1 MVLDGNKESDK
12 LKFPGI
18 LNKVIKIVLF
28 SLCINY
34 PSFAQQIK
42 GFVVD
47 PINQD
52 TLAKVTIFNHSKN
65 LSTLSDQQGYF
76 QIIAQEGDTI
86 FFLQNGYYPKQMS
99 VRRHHFW
106 DNLYI
111 SLPRHTI
118 LLTNNQ
124 LMQEHWHQIL
134 KKFRKPIAIAGL
146 PPSEYKK
153 IVKARSAITIISESD
168 LKADIKDAYQL
179 NDDQLEQLIIMFH
192 EQQRN
197 LLVDKDDGEIISFFL
212 QYVEAK
218 IQQRP

>member
-1 MVLDGNKESDK
+1 M
-12 LKFPGI
+12 
-18 LNKVIKIVLF
+18 NKVIKIVLL

-52 TLAKVTIFNHSKN
+52 TLEQVTIYNHTKN
-65 LSTLSDQQGYF
+65 LSTFSDQQGYF
-76 QIIAQEGDTI
+76 QIIAEEGDTL
-86 FFLQNGYYPKQMS
+86 FFLQNGYYPKQIS

-106 DNLYI
+106 DYLSI
-111 SLPRHTI
+111 SLPRHTV
-118 LLTNNQ
+118 LLKSNHMM
-124 LMQEHWHQIL
+124 LEHWQQIF

-146 PPSEYKK
+146 PPSERREV
-153 IVKARSAITIISESD
+153 VKSRSAITVISESD

-197 LLVDKDDGEIISFFL
+197 LLISKDDREIISFFL